1 MGAHRHIISDMM
13 LNLAK
18 QNLIF
23 VFNKTIF
30 FCAQTLRLL
39 GEFLDL
45 ESSFFFN
52 ITLVLLGC
60 YNKIPQTEELI
71 NNRN

>member
-1 MGAHRHIISDMM
+1 MKTFLFNYRGQTYVPSIIGAHRHIISDMM

-23 VFNKTIF
+23 VFIKTIF

-45 ESSFFFN
+45 ESF
-52 ITLVLLGC
+52 
-60 YNKIPQTEELI
+60 
-71 NNRN
+71 